1 MALIY
6 FDSAFCYST
15 GFQKMTTSE
24 KNVIKVVDSD
34 TQVLLAT
41 DVQLDLAP
49 LIGYV
54 SQKPYMA
61 GSSTV
66 GGIDGCFL
74 FSLAKGNDAIG
85 FKFTQILGVE
95 RTYSLKTFPQGNKDR
110 IQ

>member
-49 LIGYV
+49 LVGYV

-66 GGIDGCFL
+66 LPEESTAVSRFL
-74 FSLAKGNDAIG
+74 SPKETMRSVSNSHRFLA
-85 FKFTQILGVE
+85 
-95 RTYSLKTFPQGNKDR
+95 
-110 IQ
+110 